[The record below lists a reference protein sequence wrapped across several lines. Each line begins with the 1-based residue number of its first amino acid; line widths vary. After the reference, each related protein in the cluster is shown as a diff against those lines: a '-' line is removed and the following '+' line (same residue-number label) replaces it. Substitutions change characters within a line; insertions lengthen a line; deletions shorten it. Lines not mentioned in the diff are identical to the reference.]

1 MTPAKNKHE
10 ADKEAFK
17 GQHLIITKV
26 QGNRSD
32 VVGGDLGFKKGKNL
46 KGTKL
51 QDWPKGTI
59 LSFVMILCVLCF

>member
-32 VVGGDLGFKKGKNL
+32 AVILDLKKGK
-46 KGTKL
+46 T
-51 QDWPKGTI
+51 
-59 LSFVMILCVLCF
+59 